1 MNDIRKL
8 IDDLPQ
14 DKRTYIYYKF
24 PDLRKLDHGKEYTEE
39 EFLSMVQRK
48 SLNAYLYWEKS
59 PEYNMILALYLQSKV
74 IADIY
79 DVYEVVKDNA
89 LTGDDKSVKLLLTLN
104 KEINSIVK
112 QSRELSA
119 KSKTMQEEEEDIDDG
134 LVI

>member
-14 DKRTYIYYKF
+14 DKRTYVYYKF
-24 PDLRKLDHGKEYTEE
+24 PDLRKLEHGKEYTEE
-39 EFLSMVQRK
+39 EFLNMVGRK
-48 SLNAYLYWEKS
+48 SLDAYLYWEKS
-59 PEYNMILALYLQSKV
+59 TEYNMILALYLQSKA

-79 DVYEVVKDNA
+79 EVYEVVKENA
-89 LTGDDKSVKLLLTLN
+89 LNGDEKSVKLLLTLN

-112 QSRELSA
+112 QTKEFS
-119 KSKTMQEEEEDIDDG
+119 KSKAMQEEYDDG

>member
-14 DKRTYIYYKF
+14 DKRTYVYYKF

-39 EFLSMVQRK
+39 EFLNMVGRK
-48 SLNAYLYWEKS
+48 SLDAYLYWEKS
-59 PEYNMILALYLQSKV
+59 TEYNMILALYLQSKA

-79 DVYEVVKDNA
+79 EVYEVVKENA
-89 LTGDDKSVKLLLTLN
+89 LNGDEKSVKLLLTLN

-112 QSRELSA
+112 QTKELS
-119 KSKTMQEEEEDIDDG
+119 KSKTMQEEYDDG

>member
-14 DKRTYIYYKF
+14 DKRTYVYYKF

-39 EFLSMVQRK
+39 EFLNMVGRK
-48 SLNAYLYWEKS
+48 SLDAYLYWEKS
-59 PEYNMILALYLQSKV
+59 TEYNMILALYLQSKV

-79 DVYEVVKDNA
+79 EVYEVVKDNA

-112 QSRELSA
+112 QSKELSA
-119 KSKTMQEEEEDIDDG
+119 NSRETQEEIYDG

>member
-14 DKRTYIYYKF
+14 DKRTYVYYKF
-24 PDLRKLDHGKEYTEE
+24 PDLRKLEHGKEYTEE
-39 EFLSMVQRK
+39 EFLNMVGRK
-48 SLNAYLYWEKS
+48 SLDAYLYWEKS
-59 PEYNMILALYLQSKV
+59 TEYNMILALYLQSKA

-79 DVYEVVKDNA
+79 EVYEVVKENA
-89 LTGDDKSVKLLLTLN
+89 LNGDEKSVKLLLTLN

-112 QSRELSA
+112 QTKEFS
-119 KSKTMQEEEEDIDDG
+119 KSKTMQEEYDDG